1 MIDRGAIPLYNTHF
15 NNALKET
22 QMARTTAARKPS
34 KATSTSHVIEFDTE
48 AIARKEAQIAKE
60 SDDAILG
67 RLTER
72 FDILTEMTKAVKRG
86 DIRAMIVSGPPG
98 VGKSHNVEA
107 VLQKDGLFDTLGER
121 KPRFEVV
128 KGAMSSIGLYSKLY
142 EFSDAK
148 NVLVFD
154 DCDDILQ
161 EELSLNILKGA
172 LDSSQRRF
180 ISWNTDSR
188 ILRSEGIPDRF
199 EFKGSAIFI
208 TNIKFEHVRSKKL
221 RSHLDALESR
231 CHYMDLDMDTNR
243 EKILWI
249 KQITNQ
255 GMLDHFEFEPVVRE
269 ELLNFIMDNQDRLRE
284 LSLRM
289 VLKVAQLRKAMPLQW
304 QAYARQT
311 CMKRG

>member
-1 MIDRGAIPLYNTHF
+1 
-15 NNALKET
+15 
-22 QMARTTAARKPS
+22 MARSSAARKPS
-34 KATSTSHVIEFDTE
+34 KATVTSTVIEFDTE
-48 AIARKEAQIAKE
+48 AIAAKEASIAKE
-60 SDDAILG
+60 TDEAILE

-86 DIRAMIVSGPPG
+86 DVRAMIVSGPPG

-121 KPRFEVV
+121 KPRFEIV

-142 EFSDAK
+142 EFSDSK

-172 LDSSQRRF
+172 LDSSNRRF

-199 EFKGSAIFI
+199 EFKGAAIFI

-231 CHYMDLDMDTNR
+231 CHYMDLEMDTQR
-243 EKILWI
+243 EKMLWI
-249 KQITNQ
+249 HNIVQK
-255 GMLDHFEFEPVVRE
+255 GMLDRYEFEPAVTAEVLE
-269 ELLNFIMDNQDRLRE
+269 FINKNKDRLRE

-289 VLKVAQLRKAMPLQW
+289 VLKIADLRKAFPKSWTAMAQT
-304 QAYARQT
+304 T

>member
-1 MIDRGAIPLYNTHF
+1 
-15 NNALKET
+15 
-22 QMARTTAARKPS
+22 MARTAAKKPS
-34 KATSTSHVIEFDTE
+34 KGTTTSHVIEFDTE
-48 AIARKEAQIAKE
+48 AIRRKEQAIAKE
-60 SDDAILG
+60 SDETILG

-72 FDILTEMTKAVKRG
+72 FDILTEMTKALKRG

-98 VGKSHNVEA
+98 VGKSHNVAA

-128 KGAMSSIGLYSKLY
+128 KGAMSSIGLYTKLY

-188 ILRSEGIPDRF
+188 ILRSEGVPDRF

-231 CHYMDLDMDTNR
+231 CHYMDLEMDTNR
-243 EKILWI
+243 EKLLWI
-249 KQITNQ
+249 RQITNQ

-269 ELLNFIMDNQDRLRE
+269 ELLDFIVEHQDSLRE

-289 VLKVAQLRKAMPLQW
+289 VLKVAQLRRAMPMVW
-304 QAYARQT
+304 KAYARQT
-311 CMKRG
+311 CMKRA

>member
-1 MIDRGAIPLYNTHF
+1 
-15 NNALKET
+15 
-22 QMARTTAARKPS
+22 MARSSAARKPS
-34 KATSTSHVIEFDTE
+34 KGTVISNVIELDTE
-48 AIARKEAQIAKE
+48 AIAAREAAVQKKT
-60 SDDAILG
+60 DAEILEH
-67 RLTER
+67 LNQR

-86 DIRAMIVSGPPG
+86 DVRAMIVSGPPG

-148 NVLVFD
+148 HVLVFD

-172 LDSSQRRF
+172 LDSSNRLF

-199 EFKGSAIFI
+199 EFKGAAIFI

-221 RSHLDALESR
+221 KSHLDALESR
-231 CHYMDLDMDTNR
+231 CHYMDLEMDTQR
-243 EKILWI
+243 EKMLWI
-249 KQITNQ
+249 HNIVQK
-255 GMLDHFEFEPVVRE
+255 GMLDRYEFEPATVQTVLDYIAE
-269 ELLNFIMDNQDRLRE
+269 HKDRLRE

-289 VLKVAQLRKAMPLQW
+289 VLKIADLRKAFPNSWTVM
-304 QAYARQT
+304 ASTT

>member
-1 MIDRGAIPLYNTHF
+1 
-15 NNALKET
+15 
-22 QMARTTAARKPS
+22 MATSKAARKPS
-34 KATSTSHVIEFDTE
+34 KATSNVIEFDLE
-48 AIARKEAQIAKE
+48 AIAAKEAAVEKETDEQILE
-60 SDDAILG
+60 
-67 RLTER
+67 RLKER
-72 FDILTEMTKAVKRG
+72 FDILTEMTKAVKAG
-86 DIRAMIVSGPPG
+86 DVRAMIVSGPPG

-107 VLQKDGLFDTLGER
+107 VLQKDGLFDVLGER

-142 EFSDAK
+142 EFSDSK
-148 NVLVFD
+148 SVLVFD

-172 LDSSQRRF
+172 LDSNARRF

-199 EFKGSAIFI
+199 EFKGAAIFI

-231 CHYMDLDMDTNR
+231 CHYMDLEMDTTR
-243 EKILWI
+243 EKLLWI
-249 KQITNQ
+249 KAIVQQ
-255 GMLDHFEFEPVVRE
+255 GMLDRYDFDDKTVAEVLEFI
-269 ELLNFIMDNQDRLRE
+269 NKSKDSLRE

-289 VLKVAQLRKAMPLQW
+289 VLKIADLRKAFPKNWTAM
-304 QAYARQT
+304 ARTT
-311 CMKRG
+311 CMKRA

>member
-1 MIDRGAIPLYNTHF
+1 
-15 NNALKET
+15 
-22 QMARTTAARKPS
+22 MATKSARAPS
-34 KATSTSHVIEFDTE
+34 KATSNVIEFDTDAIKAKE
-48 AIARKEAQIAKE
+48 AAIASETDE
-60 SDDAILG
+60 SILA

-72 FDILTEMTKAVKRG
+72 FDILTDMTKAVKSG
-86 DIRAMIVSGPPG
+86 DVRAMIVSGPPG

-142 EFSDAK
+142 EFSDSK
-148 NVLVFD
+148 SVLVFD

-172 LDSSQRRF
+172 LDSNARRF

-199 EFKGSAIFI
+199 EFKGAAIFI

-231 CHYMDLDMDTNR
+231 CHYMDLEMDTER
-243 EKILWI
+243 EKLLWI
-249 KQITNQ
+249 RQITNQ
-255 GMLDHFEFEPVVRE
+255 GMLDRYDFDQSAVNEVLEFI
-269 ELLNFIMDNQDRLRE
+269 NKNKAALRE

-289 VLKVAQLRKAMPLQW
+289 VLKISDLRKAFPKSW
-304 QAYARQT
+304 QAMARTT

>member
-1 MIDRGAIPLYNTHF
+1 
-15 NNALKET
+15 
-22 QMARTTAARKPS
+22 MATTKAARKPS
-34 KATSTSHVIEFDTE
+34 KATTNVIEFDTD
-48 AIARKEAQIAKE
+48 AIKAKEAAIAKE
-60 SDDAILG
+60 TDASILE

-72 FDILTEMTKAVKRG
+72 FDILTDMTKAVKAG
-86 DIRAMIVSGPPG
+86 DVRAMIVSGPPG

-142 EFSDAK
+142 EFSDSK
-148 NVLVFD
+148 SVLVFD

-172 LDSSQRRF
+172 LDSNARRF

-199 EFKGSAIFI
+199 EFKGAAIFI

-231 CHYMDLDMDTNR
+231 CHYMDLEMDTDR
-243 EKILWI
+243 EKLLWI
-249 KQITNQ
+249 RQITNQ
-255 GMLDHFEFEPVVRE
+255 GMLDRYDFDEATKESV
-269 ELLNFIMDNQDRLRE
+269 LQFINKNQASLRE

-289 VLKVAQLRKAMPLQW
+289 VLKISDLRKAFPKSWEAM
-304 QAYARQT
+304 ARTT

>member
-1 MIDRGAIPLYNTHF
+1 MP
-15 NNALKET
+15 
-22 QMARTTAARKPS
+22 RTTAARKPS
-34 KATSTSHVIEFDTE
+34 KATVTSHVIEFDTE
-48 AIARKEAQIAKE
+48 AIARKEQAIAKE
-60 SDDAILG
+60 SDQSILD
-67 RLTER
+67 RLNER

-86 DIRAMIVSGPPG
+86 DVRAMIVSGPPG

-121 KPRFEVV
+121 KPRFEIV

-142 EFSDAK
+142 EFSDSK

-172 LDSSQRRF
+172 LDSGSKRF

-199 EFKGSAIFI
+199 EFKGAAIFI

-231 CHYMDLDMDTNR
+231 CHYMDLEMDTQR
-243 EKILWI
+243 EKMLWI
-249 KQITNQ
+249 QNIVEK
-255 GMLDHFEFEPVVRE
+255 GMLDRYEFDTAVRAE
-269 ELLNFIMDNQDRLRE
+269 VLEFINKNKDRLRE

-289 VLKVAQLRKAMPLQW
+289 VLKIADLRKAFPKVWTSMAQT
-304 QAYARQT
+304 T
-311 CMKRG
+311 CMKRA

>member
-1 MIDRGAIPLYNTHF
+1 
-15 NNALKET
+15 
-22 QMARTTAARKPS
+22 MAATKAARKPS
-34 KATSTSHVIEFDTE
+34 KATSNVIEFDTD
-48 AIARKEAQIAKE
+48 AIAAKE
-60 SDDAILG
+60 KAVEKETDEQILE

-72 FDILTEMTKAVKRG
+72 FDILTEMTKAVKAG
-86 DIRAMIVSGPPG
+86 DVRAMIVSGPPG

-107 VLQKDGLFDTLGER
+107 VLQKDGLFDVLGER

-142 EFSDAK
+142 EFSDSK
-148 NVLVFD
+148 SVLVFD

-172 LDSSQRRF
+172 LDSNQRRF

-199 EFKGSAIFI
+199 EFKGAAIFI

-231 CHYMDLDMDTNR
+231 CHYMDLEMDTQR
-243 EKILWI
+243 EKMLWI
-249 KQITNQ
+249 HNIVER
-255 GMLDHFEFEPVVRE
+255 GMLDRYEFNKPVVAE
-269 ELLNFIMDNQDRLRE
+269 VLEFINKNKDRLRE

-289 VLKVAQLRKAMPLQW
+289 VLKIADLRKAFPKSWTAMAQT
-304 QAYARQT
+304 T
-311 CMKRG
+311 CMRRG

>member
-1 MIDRGAIPLYNTHF
+1 
-15 NNALKET
+15 
-22 QMARTTAARKPS
+22 MARSSAARKPS
-34 KATSTSHVIEFDTE
+34 KATSTVIEFDTE
-48 AIARKEAQIAKE
+48 AIAAKEKAIAKE
-60 SDDAILG
+60 TDANILD
-67 RLTER
+67 RLNER

-86 DIRAMIVSGPPG
+86 DVRAMIVSGPPG

-121 KPRFEVV
+121 KPKFEVV

-142 EFSDAK
+142 EFSDSK
-148 NVLVFD
+148 HVLVFD

-172 LDSSQRRF
+172 LDSGNRRF

-199 EFKGSAIFI
+199 EFKGAAIFI

-231 CHYMDLDMDTNR
+231 CHYMDLEMDTQR
-243 EKILWI
+243 EKMLWI
-249 KQITNQ
+249 QNIVQK
-255 GMLDHFEFEPVVRE
+255 GMLDRYEFEPVVVQE
-269 ELLNFIMDNQDRLRE
+269 VLDFIATNKDKLRE

-289 VLKVAQLRKAMPLQW
+289 VLKISDLRKAFPKSWTAMAQT
-304 QAYARQT
+304 T